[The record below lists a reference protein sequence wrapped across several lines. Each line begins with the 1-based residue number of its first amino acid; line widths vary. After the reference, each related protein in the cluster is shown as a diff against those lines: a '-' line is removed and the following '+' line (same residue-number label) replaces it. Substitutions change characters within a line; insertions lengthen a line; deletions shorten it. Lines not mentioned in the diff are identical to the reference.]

1 MTHDQKRG
9 VPHLNIVN
17 QIPGRSMPI
26 RKYAP
31 SKWTMPGNISA
42 FSKPLTAILLLWPL
56 SACSTSLNSIFE
68 RSVSSEHITYDKVL
82 TMTGERRVA
91 LVVPYVD
98 KTLSKA
104 DEKEF
109 YEKLGHVRKV
119 ICAESLPDAA
129 RSIDAKTDL
138 TANLAV
144 PVATTGIAP
153 SGEQKVSDTLKTS
166 VLQTFVRTETAD
178 VVRQLGWQICQGY
191 ANGAIREDEYRDLLK
206 SVIAG
211 SFQTLA
217 IAAANKATL
226 TAVSK
231 TAGAASP

>member
-1 MTHDQKRG
+1 
-9 VPHLNIVN
+9 
-17 QIPGRSMPI
+17 
-26 RKYAP
+26 
-31 SKWTMPGNISA
+31 
-42 FSKPLTAILLLWPL
+42 
-56 SACSTSLNSIFE
+56 
-68 RSVSSEHITYDKVL
+68 
-82 TMTGERRVA
+82 MTGERRVA

-104 DEKEF
+104 EEKEF

-129 RSIDAKTDL
+129 RSIDAKSDL

-144 PVATTGIAP
+144 PVASTGIAP

-206 SVIAG
+206 SVVAG

-217 IAAANKATL
+217 IAAANKGALTTATQ
-226 TAVSK
+226 
-231 TAGAASP
+231 TAGAASR